1 MNKAEFINAVSEKA
15 GLTKKASGEA
25 VDAILATIEESLVAG
40 KEVAFLGFGTFRVAA
55 RSARK
60 ARVPGTDK
68 TIDVP
73 ATKAVTF
80 KVGKGLKDSIAST
93 K

>member
-1 MNKAEFINAVSEKA
+1 LNKTEFISAVSEKA

-40 KEVAFLGFGTFRVAA
+40 KDVAFIGFGTFSVAA

-68 TIDVP
+68 TIEVP
-73 ATKAVTF
+73 ATKAVRF
-80 KVGKGLKDSIAST
+80 KVGKGLKEKI

>member
-1 MNKAEFINAVSEKA
+1 MNKAEFISAVSEKA

-40 KEVAFLGFGTFRVAA
+40 KEVGFIGFGTFRVAA

-80 KVGKGLKDSIAST
+80 KVGKVLKEKI

>member
-1 MNKAEFINAVSEKA
+1 MNKTEFISAVSEKA

-40 KEVAFLGFGTFRVAA
+40 KDVAFIGFGTFSVAA

-68 TIDVP
+68 TIEVP
-73 ATKAVTF
+73 ATKAVRF
-80 KVGKGLKDSIAST
+80 KVGKGLKEKI

>member
-1 MNKAEFINAVSEKA
+1 MTKSELIAVVAEKS

-40 KEVAFLGFGTFRVAA
+40 KEVAFIGFGTFRVAA

-73 ATKAVTF
+73 ATKAATF
-80 KVGKGLKDSIAST
+80 KVGKKFKDAVASVN
-93 K
+93 

>member
-1 MNKAEFINAVSEKA
+1 MNKAELIAVVAEKS

-25 VDAILATIEESLVAG
+25 IDAILATIEESLVAG
-40 KEVAFLGFGTFRVAA
+40 KEVSFIGFGSFSVAA

-68 TIDVP
+68 TINVP
-73 ATKAVTF
+73 ATKAVKF
-80 KVGKGLKDSIAST
+80 KVGKGLKDSVASV

>member
-1 MNKAEFINAVSEKA
+1 MNKAEFIQVVAEKS

-25 VDAILATIEESLVAG
+25 IDAILATIEESLVAG
-40 KEVAFLGFGTFRVAA
+40 KEVSFIGFGSFSVAA

-68 TIDVP
+68 TINVP
-73 ATKAVTF
+73 ATKAVKF
-80 KVGKGLKDSIAST
+80 KVGKGLKDSVASV

>member
-1 MNKAEFINAVSEKA
+1 MNKAELIAVVAEKS

-25 VDAILATIEESLVAG
+25 IDAILATIEESLVAG
-40 KEVAFLGFGTFRVAA
+40 KEVSFIGFGSFSVAA

-68 TIDVP
+68 TIDVA
-73 ATKAVTF
+73 ATKAVKF
-80 KVGKGLKDSIAST
+80 KVGKGLKDAVST
-93 K
+93 SK